1 LRARLYPAD
10 KTWPESVNVPTLEN
24 QDGRYPLVEAVLA
37 GEQIQPFIHDCLVK
51 VSRHGRLHRFRVFYK
66 NHKYLLRNGSVPTD
80 VIWKGDILV

>member
-1 LRARLYPAD
+1 LRARLCPAD
-10 KTWPESVNVPTLEN
+10 KTQPESVNVPTLEN

-37 GEQIQPFIHDCLVK
+37 GEQTQPFIHDCLVK

-66 NHKYLLRNGSVPTD
+66 NHKYLLLNGSLPSD